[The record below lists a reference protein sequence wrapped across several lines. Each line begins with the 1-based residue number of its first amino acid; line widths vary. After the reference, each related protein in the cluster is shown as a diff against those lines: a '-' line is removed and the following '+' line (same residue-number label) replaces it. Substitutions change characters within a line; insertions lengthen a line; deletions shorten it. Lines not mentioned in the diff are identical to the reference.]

1 MFHVSILTM
10 FPEMFPGPLQYSLA
24 GQALQKNIWSYEV
37 INIRDFGL
45 SKHKNVDD
53 VAYGGG
59 NGMIM
64 RADVAGAALGAVIQ
78 KNARAKIY
86 YPSPRGKLL
95 TQSIVREI
103 VSQKNII
110 LLCGRFEG
118 VDERV
123 ITEYNA
129 TEISIGDY
137 ILSGGE
143 IAAFT
148 LLDSVVRL
156 LPGAVRNQDTL
167 LEESLELEGEYQGML
182 EPPLYTRPEEWRGH
196 KVPAILLSG
205 DHEKIKQWKLQQS
218 RLVTKSRRPDLIK

>member
-1 MFHVSILTM
+1 
-10 FPEMFPGPLQYSLA
+10 
-24 GQALQKNIWSYEV
+24 
-37 INIRDFGL
+37 
-45 SKHKNVDD
+45 
-53 VAYGGG
+53 
-59 NGMIM
+59 
-64 RADVAGAALGAVIQ
+64 
-78 KNARAKIY
+78 
-86 YPSPRGKLL
+86 
-95 TQSIVREI
+95 
-103 VSQKNII
+103 
-110 LLCGRFEG
+110 LCGRFEG

-182 EPPLYTRPEEWRGH
+182 EPPLYTRPEEWLGH